1 VHERGGLCLVKSAN
15 KAFQQIKLFMSTAPV
30 LVLPDFEK
38 LFVVECDAS
47 HAGIGAVLSQEG
59 RPVAFFSEKL
69 TDAKKRY
76 STYDLE
82 FYALVRALHHWQH
95 YLLHREFVVY
105 SDHQALRY
113 LNSQKKLNPKH
124 AKWISFIQGFAFS
137 LKYKS
142 GNSNI
147 VADALSR
154 RAVLLN
160 NMRTQVVGF
169 EEMKDQYQTDPYF
182 SQVLENLKE
191 LSSSRKFPYIL
202 HDGYLF
208 KGNQLCIPAGSLRD
222 QIIREN
228 QLYVKKVL
236 CIRSSSLGT
245 GLATSWLDQEKVR
258 ASRGGLGDATQ
269 GAGTTILPQ
278 HKR

>member
-1 VHERGGLCLVKSAN
+1 MVKSAN

-30 LVLPDFEK
+30 LVLLLLSAQTCFDK

-113 LNSQKKLNPKH
+113 LNSQNKLNPKH
-124 AKWISFIQGFAFS
+124 EKWISFMKGFAS
-137 LKYKS
+137 VSYTHL
-142 GNSNI
+142 
-147 VADALSR
+147 
-154 RAVLLN
+154 RAHE
-160 NMRTQVVGF
+160 T
-169 EEMKDQYQTDPYF
+169 
-182 SQVLENLKE
+182 
-191 LSSSRKFPYIL
+191 
-202 HDGYLF
+202 
-208 KGNQLCIPAGSLRD
+208 
-222 QIIREN
+222 
-228 QLYVKKVL
+228 
-236 CIRSSSLGT
+236 
-245 GLATSWLDQEKVR
+245 
-258 ASRGGLGDATQ
+258 
-269 GAGTTILPQ
+269 
-278 HKR
+278 

>member
-1 VHERGGLCLVKSAN
+1 MHERGGLCLVKSAN

-30 LVLPDFEK
+30 LVLLLLSAQTCFDK

-113 LNSQKKLNPKH
+113 LNSQNKLNPKH

-245 GLATSWLDQEKVR
+245 GLAT
-258 ASRGGLGDATQ
+258 A
-269 GAGTTILPQ
+269 
-278 HKR
+278 